1 MPSIS
6 TTSLLATLVA
16 SALAAGSDHRSTVP
30 VPREDAGILARQA
43 EVLRRARE
51 SPPSPVVFIG
61 DSITQSW
68 EGPGADV
75 WKASFAPRGAVN
87 LGVSGDRT
95 EHVLWRLGQAPITR
109 LEPKIVVLLIG
120 TNNLGHGTADAEQ
133 TFDGVAKVVET
144 VLAQAPGATVAL
156 CAILP
161 RDGRF
166 TPIRRECLA
175 VNQALAARFAAEPRV
190 EVLDFGLRYL
200 DRDGSIPATLMP
212 DALHLSPAGYGIWA
226 DALAPALRTAV
237 PGA

>member
-16 SALAAGSDHRSTVP
+16 SALAAGPDHRSTVP

-109 LEPKIVVLLIG
+109 LEPKVVVLLIG
-120 TNNLGHGTADAEQ
+120 TNNLGHGTANAEQ

-144 VLAQAPGATVAL
+144 LRGQVPAATIAV

-161 RDGRF
+161 RGERF
-166 TPIRRECLA
+166 TPVRGDLLE
-175 VNQALAARFAAEPRV
+175 VNQTLAARFADDPRV
-190 EVLDFGLRYL
+190 RILDFGVRFLAA
-200 DRDGSIPATLMP
+200 DGSIPKRLMP
-212 DALHLSPAGYGIWA
+212 DGLHLSPEGYAIWA
-226 DALAPALRTAV
+226 DAIGPVLPGRSAP
-237 PGA
+237 

>member
-1 MPSIS
+1 MPTNPMIP
-6 TTSLLATLVA
+6 LLATLVA
-16 SALAAGSDHRSTVP
+16 SALAAGPDHRSTAP
-30 VPREDAGILARQA
+30 VPREDAGILERQA

-68 EGPGADV
+68 EGPGAET

-95 EHVLWRLGQAPITR
+95 EHVLWRLAQAPITR
-109 LEPKIVVLLIG
+109 LEPKVVVLLIG
-120 TNNLGHGTADAEQ
+120 TNNLGHATANAEQ
-133 TFDGVAKVVET
+133 TFDGIAKVVET

-166 TPIRRECLA
+166 TPIRRDCLA
-175 VNQALAARFAAEPRV
+175 VNQTLAARFAGEPRV
-190 EVLDFGLRYL
+190 AILDFGLRYL

-212 DALHLSPAGYGIWA
+212 DGLHLSPAGYGIWA
-226 DALAPALRTAV
+226 DALAPVLRTEV